1 MQRCVGGGA
10 AALFTAK
17 IISQCF
23 MDSTFQLISD
33 TERSITS
40 ETANWYR
47 VAHTQYFTLYFF
59 LQLHPPQ
66 FHVHPHETANFFI
79 FWCNFTS
86 FPNCNVSSRS
96 EFFMNLITGTILCT
110 YFWFVSV
117 AFYELSFRCFVRCI
131 GFSRVFLLG

>member
-1 MQRCVGGGA
+1 MPLPRAFMQRCVGGGA

-47 VAHTQYFTLYFF
+47 VAHTQYFTLFFF

-66 FHVHPHETANFFI
+66 FHVHPHET
-79 FWCNFTS
+79 
-86 FPNCNVSSRS
+86 
-96 EFFMNLITGTILCT
+96 EFLH
-110 YFWFVSV
+110 
-117 AFYELSFRCFVRCI
+117 
-131 GFSRVFLLG
+131 FLVQLYVLPKL